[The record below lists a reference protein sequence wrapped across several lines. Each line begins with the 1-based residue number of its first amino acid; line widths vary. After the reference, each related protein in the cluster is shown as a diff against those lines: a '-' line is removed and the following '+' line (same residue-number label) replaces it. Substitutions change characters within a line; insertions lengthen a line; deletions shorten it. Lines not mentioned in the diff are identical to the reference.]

1 MTNHRLLCFIN
12 VQYISNSE
20 NMRQTDHNRVEM
32 ITSYLYEDVPSK
44 VNALL
49 SLPHILAQGYLENI
63 YGALA
68 YSAP

>member
-1 MTNHRLLCFIN
+1 
-12 VQYISNSE
+12 
-20 NMRQTDHNRVEM
+20 MRQTDHNRVEM